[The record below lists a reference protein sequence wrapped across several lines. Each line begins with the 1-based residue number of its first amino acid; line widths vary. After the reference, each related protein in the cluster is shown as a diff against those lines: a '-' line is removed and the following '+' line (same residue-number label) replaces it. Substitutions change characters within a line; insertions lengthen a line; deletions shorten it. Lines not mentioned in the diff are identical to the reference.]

1 MNEIIKKKKRM
12 RSSID
17 ITKGTNVLFN
27 IILIFIVFLCVF
39 PLTYVFSISISSK
52 ASIMKYGYQ
61 IIPSGITFEAYKV
74 ILGSGS
80 IVLTAFKNSL
90 LLTVMGTLTG
100 LFMIT
105 TYSYAVSR
113 NDFANRKFFNMVAFI
128 PMLFGGGMV
137 ANYIIMTQVLHLHDT
152 FWALFFPLLMNTF
165 NIVIMRTFFQT
176 SVPFALIEA
185 AKIDG
190 ASEYQ
195 IFFKIVLPI
204 SLPGIATIAL
214 FLSLSYWNDW
224 YNAMLYLKQNST
236 HTTLQYLL
244 MQIQRTIEMVLE
256 QGNRMGSAS
265 KEALG
270 QLPAD
275 GVRMATVIAA
285 TLPIALSY
293 PFFQRYF
300 IQGLTLGAVKE

>member
-1 MNEIIKKKKRM
+1 MNKKARKKF

-17 ITKGTNVLFN
+17 ITLGTNILFH
-27 IILIFIVFLCVF
+27 IILIAIVIMCIF
-39 PLTYVFSISISSK
+39 PLIYVFSISISTRE
-52 ASIMKYGYQ
+52 SIAKYGYQ
-61 IIPSGITFEAYKV
+61 LIPSEVTLDSYRM
-74 ILGSGS
+74 ILGGGSG
-80 IVLTAFKNSL
+80 VPKAFGNSL
-90 LLTVMGTLTG
+90 FLTVAGTLSG
-100 LFMIT
+100 LFIT
-105 TYSYAVSR
+105 TTYAYAVSR
-113 NDFANRKFFNMVAFI
+113 QDFANRGFFSMVAYI

-137 ANYIIMTQVLHLHDT
+137 ASYIVMTQVLGLRNT
-152 FWALFFPLLMNTF
+152 FWALFLPLLLNTF
-165 NIVIMRTFFQT
+165 NIVVMRTFFQT

-190 ASEYQ
+190 ATEFD
-195 IFFKIVLPI
+195 IFFKVVLPI

-224 YNAMLYLKQNST
+224 FNAMLYLDQHSP

-244 MQIQRTIEMVLE
+244 MQIQRTIEVVILRGS
-256 QGNRMGSAS
+256 QMGSAAND
-265 KEALG
+265 ALSS
-270 QLPAD
+270 LPQD
-275 GVRMATVIAA
+275 GVRMAIVIAT